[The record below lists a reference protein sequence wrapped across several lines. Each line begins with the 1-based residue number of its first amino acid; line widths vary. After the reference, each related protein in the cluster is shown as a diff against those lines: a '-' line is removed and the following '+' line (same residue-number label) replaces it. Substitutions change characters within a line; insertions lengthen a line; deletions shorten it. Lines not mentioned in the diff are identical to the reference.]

1 MSAEFALSVVVPFCN
16 EVDSVRPLHAALAQ
30 ALSRLRQSTE
40 MVFVDDGSRDGTWEA
55 LGALRAGDPRVGA
68 IRLKRNFGQT
78 EELGCRVLGVRK
90 GSW

>member
-1 MSAEFALSVVVPFCN
+1 MARPDRSVVIPVYQEVQSVPKLY
-16 EVDSVRPLHAALAQ
+16 EALATVAQ
-30 ALSRLRQSTE
+30 ATPGSWE
-40 MVFVDDGSRDGTWEA
+40 FIFVDDGSRDGTWGA
-55 LGALRAGDPRVGA
+55 LGALRAGDPRVRA